1 MSAGCKHRLAEL
13 AEISYCRAV
22 MHTAQSR
29 LLEIGQR
36 VLWKKKEAV
45 GTVVHVNSDLVQIRW
60 DGGKMS
66 CHRHTYMQ
74 EINLAK

>member
-1 MSAGCKHRLAEL
+1 M
-13 AEISYCRAV
+13 
-22 MHTAQSR
+22 
-29 LLEIGQR
+29 
-36 VLWKKKEAV
+36 LWKKKEAV

-66 CHRHTYMQ
+66 YHPHTYMQ